1 MNLKEMIKRGLS
13 KKRQAAA
20 EQQEYQQQHPA
31 ESEITGD
38 QESLYESGRPQ
49 DVQTTR
55 ATSTRHGKVTAD
67 KRNQ

>member
-13 KKRQAAA
+13 KKRQEAAKP
-20 EQQEYQQQHPA
+20 QEHQEHHPA
-31 ESEITGD
+31 ESQIRGD
-38 QESLYESGRPQ
+38 QESLYEPGRPQ
-49 DVQTTR
+49 DVASTR